1 MLDLSDFLLI
11 RGTNY
16 MRYTHSSFPYVELS
30 QLKRLADALS
40 LIIIPVDY
48 SNFINVVKNN
58 IDSNKGNSKKV
69 SEESEYWSK
78 IYTLYNKFIK
88 KIDRQAAY
96 ILAPVNYYN
105 LYYEAVSKEVM
116 SKYFPECFAELQ
128 LMFELLLPS
137 QRFMLKTIRQ
147 LILAQKQLF
156 RDSEQTA
163 SWFKSMSKEI
173 SEMAVQNM
181 RTSQYLYE
189 KLLTKQDASPP
200 VISFDDMARSE
211 VVRWHLPSVRVP
223 NGTCLYD
230 GQGVIEDEDRH
241 KSCKGTDPLIFSIER
256 DVDVSS
262 KNSDDVKA
270 NLGFVF
276 GPKMPDEFFT
286 EKGLT
291 KTLYKTFLHKDITHT
306 FIPKD

>member
-48 SNFINVVKNN
+48 SNFINVVMNN

-116 SKYFPECFAELQ
+116 SKYFPKCFSELH
-128 LMFELLLPS
+128 LMLELLLPS
-137 QRFMLKTIRQ
+137 QKITLQMIRQ
-147 LILAQKQLF
+147 LIYIQASQIK
-156 RDSEQTA
+156 DSERTA
-163 SWFKSMSKEI
+163 NNIEQMTAYINEMNKEYMSRI
-173 SEMAVQNM
+173 QNP
-181 RTSQYLYE
+181 QYPQKKYTE
-189 KLLTKQDASPP
+189 Q
-200 VISFDDMARSE
+200 E
-211 VVRWHLPSVRVP
+211 VY
-223 NGTCLYD
+223 NY
-230 GQGVIEDEDRH
+230 
-241 KSCKGTDPLIFSIER
+241 
-256 DVDVSS
+256 
-262 KNSDDVKA
+262 
-270 NLGFVF
+270 
-276 GPKMPDEFFT
+276 
-286 EKGLT
+286 
-291 KTLYKTFLHKDITHT
+291 
-306 FIPKD
+306 

>member
-48 SNFINVVKNN
+48 SNFINVVMNN

-116 SKYFPECFAELQ
+116 SKYFPKCFSELH
-128 LMFELLLPS
+128 LMLELLLPS
-137 QRFMLKTIRQ
+137 QKITLQMIRQ
-147 LILAQKQLF
+147 LIYIQASQIK
-156 RDSEQTA
+156 DSERTA
-163 SWFKSMSKEI
+163 NNIEQMTAYINEMNKEYMSRI
-173 SEMAVQNM
+173 QNP
-181 RTSQYLYE
+181 QYPQKKYTEQEVYNYLATFPGFIG
-189 KLLTKQDASPP
+189 KVKDIDIPC
-200 VISFDDMARSE
+200 SF
-211 VVRWHLPSVRVP
+211 P
-223 NGTCLYD
+223 GFTFD
-230 GQGVIEDEDRH
+230 GIDHEYIG
-241 KSCKGTDPLIFSIER
+241 KKNKNSCEGKDPLIFSIER

-262 KNSDDVKA
+262 KSSDGVKA

-291 KTLYKTFLHKDITHT
+291 KTLHRTLMHKEITHT

>member
-116 SKYFPECFAELQ
+116 SKYFPKCFSELH
-128 LMFELLLPS
+128 LMLELLLPS
-137 QRFMLKTIRQ
+137 QKITLQMIRQ
-147 LILAQKQLF
+147 LIYIQASQIK
-156 RDSEQTA
+156 DSEQVKNQ
-163 SWFKSMSKEI
+163 FECMEEKIYEI
-173 SEMAVQNM
+173 INQNM
-181 RTSQYLYE
+181 RTLRYIFPEMDEIY
-189 KLLTKQDASPP
+189 KLGDQDMDYYPK
-200 VISFDDMARSE
+200 FNDDE
-211 VVRWHLPSVRVP
+211 YFKLKD
-223 NGTCLYD
+223 TL
-230 GQGVIEDEDRH
+230 EDLHMTQREP
-241 KSCKGTDPLIFSIER
+241 CGCWIDPLIFSIER
-256 DVDVSS
+256 DVDISS
-262 KNSDDVKA
+262 RSSDGVKA

-286 EKGLT
+286 KKGLT
-291 KTLYKTFLHKDITHT
+291 KTLHRTLMHKEITHT
-306 FIPKD
+306 FIPKN